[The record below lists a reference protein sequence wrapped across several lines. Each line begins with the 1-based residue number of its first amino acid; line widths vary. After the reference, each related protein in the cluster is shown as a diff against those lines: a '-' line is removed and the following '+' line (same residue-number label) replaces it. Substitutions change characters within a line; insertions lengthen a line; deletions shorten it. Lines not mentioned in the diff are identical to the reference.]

1 MDDREKTAIERDVY
15 VSLRDYLQALRIE
28 DQRRLDE
35 RFAAQEKANQ
45 LKADELQRRL
55 EVLNHAH
62 EQARQK
68 EADFISREVFDN
80 HVERNL
86 NDHMNQRQDTAQSAK
101 VLADKVEASAIALA
115 EKVEASAAALVHSQ
129 NESQKNVNSRL
140 SALENFQAK
149 LLGLALAAPFVSA
162 LAVYLITR

>member
-1 MDDREKTAIERDVY
+1 MNQQDKNDIQHDVY
-15 VSLRDYLQALRIE
+15 VSLREYLTQLRVE
-28 DQRRLDE
+28 QDRRLDE
-35 RFAAQEKANQ
+35 RFNAQEQANR
-45 LKADELQRRL
+45 LVARELERRL
-55 EVLNHAH
+55 DVLNHAH

-86 NDHMNQRQDTAQSAK
+86 NDHNNQRSDVAASAK
-101 VLADKVEASAIALA
+101 VLADKVEASAGALA
-115 EKVEASAAALVHSQ
+115 VALTETQKAS
-129 NESQKNVNSRL
+129 NERL
-140 SALENFQAK
+140 TKLEGFQSK